1 MRHGLHRLAAT
12 AACAALV
19 LLAVAPAGLPTSD
32 RALAADRGL
41 VIIVQTR
48 YDAIPDQARI
58 HVTLDAVATSY
69 TPNSGNTIYYYNSAL
84 FTVQPGIAHLA
95 ASSGSIGLRATVA
108 KAASDH
114 TEIKVSFSSGVFY
127 RQSYTFRVTFDLP
140 DPGGVANRDLRI
152 GKSIV
157 AFPVWAFGS
166 ESEPGSTV
174 RVFLPNG
181 FTPSVQGDSMS
192 TSTGANGEVVLSAL
206 TIPDPAVFFAYVSAD
221 RPGAFVTST
230 FTVPVAGASASVA
243 VEAWDDDAAWGT
255 RMKTLMTDGLPT
267 LADLIGLPW
276 PVAGDLKVEEAATS
290 RLGAYAGTYDNI
302 TQTIRVR
309 YDADGVVAL
318 HEGAHIWFNRDLFP
332 DVWLLE
338 AWAEFYGVQA
348 ASSVG
353 ASGTGYE
360 LTADLLRHKI
370 PLNDWAGI
378 VSPGPPNDYAYAASY
393 HLATV
398 IFARTDLAGLRSV
411 WKAAKNGEMAY
422 QAANAGGQPQAA
434 GVVAANGWETVL
446 DLLEQ
451 RTGANYDDL
460 WSAWVVNADQAKLM
474 TARAG
479 ARTQYLAVEKDAGTW
494 DLPIGLRFEMG
505 AWQFDAATKD
515 LDAASLVLD
524 ERDQIAT
531 SSTKLDLTPP
541 SALKGAFE
549 GDAGLDKAKAEADS
563 ELAFLAAIKAAK
575 DRLATPES
583 AFELIGLIGADPGH
597 ELDAARIA
605 FEAGRIQDGSLA
617 ADRAVSARDAAEGAG
632 KVRAAIGGGGLVILA
647 GSGFA
652 STRVRRRRRARL
664 PTGGAEPMAEP
675 IDSPAAAAAPPDDP
689 APESPD
695 PSSDEESQP

>member
-1 MRHGLHRLAAT
+1 MHRLAAT
-12 AACAALV
+12 AACAALM
-19 LLAVAPAGLPTSD
+19 LLAVAPAALPAAD

-41 VIIVQTR
+41 VIIVQAR
-48 YDAIPDQARI
+48 YDAVPDEARV

-69 TPNSGNTIYYYNSAL
+69 TPNSGNTIYYYDSAL

-95 ASSGSIGLRATVA
+95 ASSGGVALNATVA
-108 KAASDH
+108 KTASDH
-114 TEIKVSFSSGVFY
+114 TEIKVSFSRGVFY
-127 RQSYTFRVTFDLP
+127 RQSYRFLVTFDLP
-140 DPGGVANRDLRI
+140 DPGGVPNRDVRI

-174 RVFLPNG
+174 RVVLPSG
-181 FTPSVQGDSMS
+181 FTPSVQGDSM
-192 TSTGANGEVVLSAL
+192 TKSTGAGGAVVLSAL
-206 TIPDPAVFFAYVSAD
+206 TIPDPFVFFAYVSAD

-230 FTVPVAGASASVA
+230 FVVPVAGESASVA
-243 VEAWDDDAAWGT
+243 VLSWDDDAAWGT
-255 RMKTLMTDGLPT
+255 RMKGLMTDGLPT

-276 PVAGDLKVEEAATS
+276 PVAGQLKVEEAATS
-290 RLGAYAGTYDNI
+290 RLGAYAGTYDSV

-318 HEGAHIWFNRDLFP
+318 HEGAHIWFNRELFP

-360 LTADLLRHKI
+360 LTDDLLRSKI

-393 HLATV
+393 HVATL
-398 IFARTDLAGLRSV
+398 IFARTDLAGLRLV

-422 QAANAGGQPQAA
+422 QPANASGPPQVA
-434 GVVAANGWETVL
+434 GVIAANGWETVL

-451 RTGANYDDL
+451 RTAANYDDL
-460 WSAWVVNADQAKLM
+460 WSAWVVNPDQARLM
-474 TARAG
+474 TARAS
-479 ARTQYLAVEKDAGTW
+479 ARTEYFAVEKSAGTW
-494 DLPIGLRFEMG
+494 DLPKSVRFEMG
-505 AWQFDAATKD
+505 AWSFDAATRD
-515 LDAASLVLD
+515 LQAASLVLG

-531 SSTKLDLTPP
+531 SATTLDLTPP
-541 SALKGAFE
+541 TALKASFE
-549 GDAGLDKAKAEADS
+549 GDAGLDKAKAEADH
-563 ELAFLAAIKAAK
+563 ELALLAAITAAR

-583 AFELIGLIGADPGH
+583 PFELVGLLGSDPGH
-597 ELDAARIA
+597 DLEAARAA
-605 FEAGRIQDGSLA
+605 FEAGKIQDGSLA
-617 ADRAVSARDAAEGAG
+617 AQRAVAARDSAEGAG

-647 GSGFA
+647 GSAFA
-652 STRVRRRRRARL
+652 SSRVRRRRRMRL
-664 PTGGAEPMAEP
+664 GRSAAEPLAAVPDEPAAEP
-675 IDSPAAAAAPPDDP
+675 SDS
-689 APESPD
+689 
-695 PSSDEESQP
+695 SSGEGSQP